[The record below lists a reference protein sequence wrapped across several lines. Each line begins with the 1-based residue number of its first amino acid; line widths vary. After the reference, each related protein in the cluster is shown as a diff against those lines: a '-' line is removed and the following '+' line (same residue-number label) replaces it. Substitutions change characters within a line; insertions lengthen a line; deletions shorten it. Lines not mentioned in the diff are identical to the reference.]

1 MDSNPGPDLQ
11 NCKTFKIDFS
21 DDKSYS
27 LKFSVK
33 SEKIEIFISNNNSY
47 IYLIRLHLQ

>member
-1 MDSNPGPDLQ
+1 MDSNPAPDLQ